1 MRPKHPVGVMVTDM
15 VAHMV
20 VGTTLVEGCTSNRK
34 SQSIKV
40 VEVVEVVEDTVTGEE
55 DMNNKRSLQLTM
67 AIAMKAATNMRTQVR
82 DGDLTCVGNIFLLKD
97 GDCRI

>member
-15 VAHMV
+15 V
-20 VGTTLVEGCTSNRK
+20 VGTTLVEGRTSNRK
-34 SQSIKV
+34 SQSIK
-40 VEVVEVVEDTVTGEE
+40 VVEVVEDTVTGEE

-67 AIAMKAATNMRTQVR
+67 TIAMKAATNMRTQVR

-97 GDCRI
+97 RDCRI

>member
-20 VGTTLVEGCTSNRK
+20 VGTTLVEGRTSNRK

-40 VEVVEVVEDTVTGEE
+40 VVVEDTVTGEE
-55 DMNNKRSLQLTM
+55 DMNNKRNLQLTM

-97 GDCRI
+97 RDCRI

>member
-20 VGTTLVEGCTSNRK
+20 VGTTLVEGRTSNRK

-40 VEVVEVVEDTVTGEE
+40 VVVEDTVTGEE
-55 DMNNKRSLQLTM
+55 DMNNKRNLQLTM
-67 AIAMKAATNMRTQVR
+67 AIAMKATTNMRTQVR

-97 GDCRI
+97 RDCRI

>member
-20 VGTTLVEGCTSNRK
+20 VGTTLVEGRTSNRK
-34 SQSIKV
+34 SQSIK
-40 VEVVEVVEDTVTGEE
+40 VVEVVEDTVTGEE

-67 AIAMKAATNMRTQVR
+67 TIAMKAATNMRTQVR

-97 GDCRI
+97 RDCRI

>member
-20 VGTTLVEGCTSNRK
+20 EGTTLVEGRTSNRK
-34 SQSIKV
+34 SQSIK
-40 VEVVEVVEDTVTGEE
+40 VVEVVEDTVTGEE

-97 GDCRI
+97 RDCRI